1 MTDLLVRLAFT
12 YVPPEDETVDG
23 EYEIRLDGEE
33 TAFSIQAASGAYVV
47 NEHGYDTPGD
57 EDTFYGVYHGSF
69 TSLTAAKHRA
79 AELIE
84 ASLDATPG
92 ASSAL

>member
-1 MTDLLVRLAFT
+1 MTDLLRRLAFT

-47 NEHGYDTPGD
+47 NEHGYETPGD
-57 EDTFYGVYHGSF
+57 EGSFYGVYHGDFS
-69 TSLTAAKHRA
+69 SLIAAKHRA

-84 ASLDATPG
+84 ASLDAVPST
-92 ASSAL
+92 SKAL